1 MIRRQRLFALLLFF
15 QAVLFLLY
23 YYTAAES
30 VIPGD
35 MLHWKILE
43 TRVHTSSSP
52 IEFEEADNGHN
63 ESRGIDTRTSEG
75 MTNSSE
81 EDPEEEEVLSPLEK
95 FDTYARNI
103 PNETVAKEKFLADQ
117 AAVQAI
123 PTEAPGWVFNKT
135 AADLF
140 RKGIVS
146 DSRFVN
152 GNFVVTQGLAENVG
166 LMPHTQITKIFDVP
180 KKFLQELPKESPFKT
195 RHFNTC
201 SVVGNGGILKGSSC
215 GKEIDASEFVFRI
228 NMAPMG
234 DNYMMDIGNKTNLIT
249 MNPSM
254 IKYRYT
260 NKKQKLLNV
269 KALMHDLSVY
279 GDSYL
284 LIWALLSGHNTRRPG
299 NVLQALKEN
308 NATNQVIIP
317 FPYVT
322 TSMTSFWKENG
333 LEAQRPSTGLILVGL
348 ATQICEEVRLYGF
361 WPFHADRSNRRLT
374 EHYYDNSLPTQV
386 HSVPDEFRQ
395 LQRLHNTG
403 VLCLTTHACQ

>member
-195 RHFNTC
+195 RHFSTC

-215 GKEIDASEFVFRI
+215 GKEIDASEFVF
-228 NMAPMG
+228 
-234 DNYMMDIGNKTNLIT
+234 
-249 MNPSM
+249 
-254 IKYRYT
+254 RYT

>member
-1 MIRRQRLFALLLFF
+1 MTRRQRLCALPLFL

-23 YYTAAES
+23 YYTPES
-30 VIPGD
+30 VIPGN
-35 MLHWKILE
+35 MLHWKILD
-43 TRVHTSSSP
+43 TRVHTSSSS
-52 IEFEEADNGHN
+52 IGLEEAGNGQNEADVTKEDNDQRSMSPG
-63 ESRGIDTRTSEG
+63 
-75 MTNSSE
+75 SSIGKT
-81 EDPEEEEVLSPLEK
+81 SPLKK
-95 FDTYARNI
+95 FKSYARHI
-103 PNETVAKEKFLADQ
+103 PNKKVAQEKFLADQ

-123 PTEAPGWVFNKT
+123 PTEAPGWVYNKT

-146 DSRFVN
+146 DSRFAN
-152 GNFVVTQGLAENVG
+152 GSFVVTQGLPINFG
-166 LMPHTQITKIFDVP
+166 LTPHTKP
-180 KKFLQELPKESPFKT
+180 SKKFDRPEVTKNFSKESPFKT
-195 RHFNTC
+195 RHFSTC

-215 GKEIDASEFVFRI
+215 GKEIDASEFVF
-228 NMAPMG
+228 
-234 DNYMMDIGNKTNLIT
+234 
-249 MNPSM
+249 
-254 IKYRYT
+254 RYT

>member
-1 MIRRQRLFALLLFF
+1 MTRRQRLCALPLFL

-23 YYTAAES
+23 YYTPES
-30 VIPGD
+30 VIPGN
-35 MLHWKILE
+35 MLHWKILD
-43 TRVHTSSSP
+43 TRVHTSSSS
-52 IEFEEADNGHN
+52 IGLEEAGNGQNEADVTKEDNDQRSMSPG
-63 ESRGIDTRTSEG
+63 
-75 MTNSSE
+75 SSIGKT
-81 EDPEEEEVLSPLEK
+81 SPLKK
-95 FDTYARNI
+95 FKSYARHI
-103 PNETVAKEKFLADQ
+103 PNKKVAQEKFLADQ

-123 PTEAPGWVFNKT
+123 PTEAPGWVYNKT

-140 RKGIVS
+140 RKGTVS
-146 DSRFVN
+146 DSRFAN
-152 GNFVVTQGLAENVG
+152 GSFVVTQGLPINFG
-166 LMPHTQITKIFDVP
+166 LTPHTKSS
-180 KKFLQELPKESPFKT
+180 KKFDRLEVTKNFPKESPFKT
-195 RHFNTC
+195 RHFSTC

>member
-103 PNETVAKEKFLADQ
+103 PNETVAQEKFLADQ

-123 PTEAPGWVFNKT
+123 PTEAPGWVYNKT

-146 DSRFVN
+146 DSRFAN
-152 GNFVVTQGLAENVG
+152 GSFVVTQGLPINFG
-166 LMPHTQITKIFDVP
+166 LTPHTKP
-180 KKFLQELPKESPFKT
+180 SKKFDRPEVTKNFSKESPFKT
-195 RHFNTC
+195 RHFSTC